1 MINVNCVLLRAARW
15 APAVLAVPLECAQ
28 GAIIHQ
34 SVHWTV
40 PADDQ
45 GLVIDLERLQAL
57 SGPAALG
64 DWHLRVFG
72 TSSLQFEGREG
83 GGAGL
88 MRYSLDPGKAGP
100 GNLPWALV
108 VGPFSDFGSGTAAFG
123 AEVGEWR
130 LDGPNYFGFRFMS
143 RAGDVHYGWGR
154 LDVGPSAAS
163 RSIVE
168 IAWQDTPGLGLQVGY
183 TPAAG
188 PLVLLGIAT
197 IVGGPRRER
206 KGRRVPVRGVA

>member
-1 MINVNCVLLRAARW
+1 MDKANCLLLRAACC
-15 APAVLAVPLECAQ
+15 APAVLAVPFECAE

-64 DWHLRVFG
+64 DWHVRVFG
-72 TSSLQFEGREG
+72 ASGLQFEVREG
-83 GGAGL
+83 GAAGL

-100 GNLPWALV
+100 GNLPLGLV

-123 AEVGEWR
+123 TGIGEWR
-130 LDGPNYFGFRFMS
+130 LDGPNYFGFRFIS

-154 LDVGPSAAS
+154 LDVGPSATS

-168 IAWQDTPGLGLQVGY
+168 IAWQDTPGLGLQVGH

-197 IVGGPRRER
+197 LMGGPRRA
-206 KGRRVPVRGVA
+206 RR